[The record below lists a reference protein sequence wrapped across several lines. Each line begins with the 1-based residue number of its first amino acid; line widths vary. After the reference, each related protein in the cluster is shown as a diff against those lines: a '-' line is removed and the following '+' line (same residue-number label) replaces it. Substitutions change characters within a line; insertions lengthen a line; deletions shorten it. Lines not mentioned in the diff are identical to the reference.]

1 MIPKKWEGDKDD
13 PKPLLLYT
21 ETSQLFGMA
30 REFVLANRKE
40 THEYVLNVS
49 GGDMVTWPGNL
60 KFVGKLRE
68 EQEDAVTSIALKM
81 KHGALLGGMLQASPG
96 FGKTVCS
103 AAIIARLQVPTLIV
117 VHKEFLMDQWKQRL
131 NEFLPGVRIGI
142 AQQSECDYIGKH
154 VVIGMVHTLAEKTY
168 SDQFLKWPGL
178 LIVDEAHRIGAAT
191 WSVVPGRFPS
201 RWRLGVTAT
210 PRRKDGAEKVFEY
223 HLGAIVYAAKEQR
236 MRPKIRFV
244 HTTFQMFRTPGFN
257 PNSAAKNTLL
267 KFLCGNPLRNALIA
281 SQVCM
286 AIAAGRKIL
295 VLSERLAH
303 LETLAVA
310 IIDGWPKDA
319 GTPPTIG
326 YYVGG
331 TSKEDRKI
339 AETKQVILA
348 TAQYAQEGLD
358 IPALDTLIL
367 ATPLSDV
374 EQATGRILRPFDGK
388 KPPIVVDIRD
398 DKIPMFKAMARKR
411 QILYAKI
418 T

>member
-1 MIPKKWEGDKDD
+1 
-13 PKPLLLYT
+13 
-21 ETSQLFGMA
+21 
-30 REFVLANRKE
+30 
-40 THEYVLNVS
+40 
-49 GGDMVTWPGNL
+49 
-60 KFVGKLRE
+60 
-68 EQEDAVTSIALKM
+68 
-81 KHGALLGGMLQASPG
+81 
-96 FGKTVCS
+96 
-103 AAIIARLQVPTLIV
+103 
-117 VHKEFLMDQWKQRL
+117 
-131 NEFLPGVRIGI
+131 
-142 AQQSECDYIGKH
+142 
-154 VVIGMVHTLAEKTY
+154 
-168 SDQFLKWPGL
+168 
-178 LIVDEAHRIGAAT
+178 
-191 WSVVPGRFPS
+191 
-201 RWRLGVTAT
+201 
-210 PRRKDGAEKVFEY
+210 
-223 HLGAIVYAAKEQR
+223 
-236 MRPKIRFV
+236 
-244 HTTFQMFRTPGFN
+244 
-257 PNSAAKNTLL
+257 
-267 KFLCGNPLRNALIA
+267 
-281 SQVCM
+281 M